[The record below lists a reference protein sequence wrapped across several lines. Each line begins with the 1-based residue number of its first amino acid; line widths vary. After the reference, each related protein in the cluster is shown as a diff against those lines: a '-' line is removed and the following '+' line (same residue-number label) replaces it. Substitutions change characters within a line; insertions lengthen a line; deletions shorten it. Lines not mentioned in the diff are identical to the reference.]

1 MEKLSLYDFLSVLL
15 PGALLTLFIEVLAS
29 DLGLEIKGL
38 KINQYFRL
46 TLFLTS
52 AIFLGSLINISTRF
66 FFKFYRKINLFT
78 SIIDIY
84 TKSKSLKYIRYYFDD
99 ILIDTQIPQLNTDN
113 SNANIENLWNEIYY
127 ELEATDKI
135 KVPKSFQSFYFFFR
149 NFFTL
154 GMILFPV
161 LTFLFIYNRCA
172 INKYTLLFIINII
185 GLLIS
190 LYVGKWYR
198 GRMVERMFWTY
209 YSLHKNDKTNQ
220 TNQ

>member
-15 PGALLTLFIEVLAS
+15 PGALLTLLIEVVATDFGL
-29 DLGLEIKGL
+29 DLERHE
-38 KINQYFRL
+38 INQYFRL

-66 FFKFYRKINLFT
+66 FFKFYRKIKLYT

-84 TKSKSLKYIRYYFDD
+84 TKSKSLKHIRYYFDD
-99 ILIDTQIPQLNTDN
+99 LMVNSQIPQLKTDIKFL
-113 SNANIENLWNEIYY
+113 NIENLWNEIYY

-135 KVPKSFQSFYFFFR
+135 KVPKAFQSFYFFFR

-161 LTFLFIYNRCA
+161 LTFAFIYNRCA

-209 YSLHKNDKTNQ
+209 YSLHKNDKKQ
-220 TNQ
+220 TY